1 MSKHNIGQDEKNKN
15 GVIGEVTT
23 RAWLIEN
30 GIPTERSFREVDY
43 NLTDLISFGEIPVEI
58 KYASLQVKKRKYL
71 MYDYAINSHLNHSRI
86 YSMVIIL
93 CAQKGN
99 QVERTIW
106 DADDPIFYRN
116 NGELIR
122 SISYYPFG
130 PNGRRYVELGITPRL
145 WNQHIDRFDIL
156 YAARKRWIDNGF
168 TPQSYYRYRLG
179 LNGNPAQEAEPV
191 YTPIV
196 QEQRQLSLL

>member
-1 MSKHNIGQDEKNKN
+1 MRKHSIGQDKANKN
-15 GVIGEVTT
+15 GAIGEVTT

-58 KYASLQVKKRKYL
+58 KYSSLSVVKGKYPQYQYVL
-71 MYDYAINSHLNHSRI
+71 NNSLRHSRI

-93 CAQKGN
+93 CAQIGN
-99 QVERTIW
+99 EVERTIW

-116 NGELIR
+116 NGELIS
-122 SISYYPFG
+122 SIAYY
-130 PNGRRYVELGITPRL
+130 RREPKIKSKFGITPHL

-156 YAARKRWIDNGF
+156 YAARKRWIENGF
-168 TPQSYYRYRLG
+168 TPQSYYHYRLG

>member
-1 MSKHNIGQDEKNKN
+1 MSKHNIGQDKKNKN
-15 GVIGEVTT
+15 GAIGEVTT

-58 KYASLQVKKRKYL
+58 KYASLSVECGKYPRYGYRL
-71 MYDYAINSHLNHSRI
+71 IQSLKHSRI

-99 QVERTIW
+99 RVERTIW

-116 NGELIR
+116 NGELV
-122 SISYYPFG
+122 SCMTYHPTG
-130 PNGRRYVELGITPRL
+130 PNGRRIELGITPRL

-156 YAARKRWIDNGF
+156 YAARKRWIENGF

-179 LNGNPAQEAEPV
+179 VNGNPAQEAEPV

>member
-1 MSKHNIGQDEKNKN
+1 MSKSSLGEDKGNKN

-58 KYASLQVKKRKYL
+58 KYASLWLQKGKSPSYS
-71 MYDYAINSHLNHSRI
+71 YALNPHLRHSRI

-99 QVERTIW
+99 RVERTLW

-116 NGELIR
+116 NGELLRTIT
-122 SISYYPFG
+122 YH
-130 PNGRRYVELGITPRL
+130 PNGKKNITLGITPRL

-156 YAARKRWIDNGF
+156 YAARKRWIENGF

-179 LNGNPAQEAEPV
+179 LNDNPAQDAEPV

>member
-1 MSKHNIGQDEKNKN
+1 
-15 GVIGEVTT
+15 
-23 RAWLIEN
+23 
-30 GIPTERSFREVDY
+30 
-43 NLTDLISFGEIPVEI
+43 
-58 KYASLQVKKRKYL
+58 
-71 MYDYAINSHLNHSRI
+71 
-86 YSMVIIL
+86 MVIIL
-93 CAQKGN
+93 CAQKGDRI
-99 QVERTIW
+99 ERTIW

-116 NGELIR
+116 NGELLR
-122 SISYYPFG
+122 SIGYNLIG
-130 PNGRRYVELGITPRL
+130 GNNLKIGITPRL

-156 YAARKRWIDNGF
+156 YAARKRWIENGF

>member
-1 MSKHNIGQDEKNKN
+1 MSKSSLGQNKSNKN
-15 GVIGEVTT
+15 GAIGEVTT

-58 KYASLQVKKRKYL
+58 KYASLSVTYGKYPQ
-71 MYDYAINSHLNHSRI
+71 YVYHLNHERKHSRI

-99 QVERTIW
+99 RVERTIW

-116 NGELIR
+116 NGELLRGI
-122 SISYYPFG
+122 IYHPTG
-130 PNGRRYVELGITPRL
+130 KKNITLGITPRL

-156 YAARKRWIDNGF
+156 YAARKRWIENGF

-179 LNGNPAQEAEPV
+179 LNDNPAQDAEPV

>member
-1 MSKHNIGQDEKNKN
+1 MSKHSIGQDKKNKN
-15 GVIGEVTT
+15 GTIGEVTT

-58 KYASLQVKKRKYL
+58 KYASLWLQLGKYPSYSYKL
-71 MYDYAINSHLNHSRI
+71 IQSLKHSRI

-116 NGELIR
+116 NGELLRGI
-122 SISYYPFG
+122 IYHPTG
-130 PNGRRYVELGITPRL
+130 KKNITLGITPRL

-156 YAARKRWIDNGF
+156 YAARKRWVENGF

-179 LNGNPAQEAEPV
+179 LNGNPAQQAEPV

>member
-1 MSKHNIGQDEKNKN
+1 MNKQSRDGHNRENSGI
-15 GVIGEVTT
+15 IGEVTT

-30 GIPTERSFREVDY
+30 GIPSERSYRKEDY
-43 NLTDLISFGEIPVEI
+43 NLTDLIAFGEIPIEV
-58 KYASLQVKKRKYL
+58 KYSNPSVRNNYRF
-71 MYDYAINSHLNHSRI
+71 YSYRLNRHNNFTRI

-93 CAQKGN
+93 CAQKGDR
-99 QVERTIW
+99 VERTIW

-116 NGELIR
+116 NGELLGGIN
-122 SISYYPFG
+122 Y
-130 PNGRRYVELGITPRL
+130 NLAQGRCITGITQRQ

-168 TPQSYYRYRLG
+168 TPKSYYRYRLG

>member
-1 MSKHNIGQDEKNKN
+1 MSKHNIGQDKKNKN
-15 GVIGEVTT
+15 GAIGEVTT

-58 KYASLQVKKRKYL
+58 KYASLWLQKGKSPSYSYKL
-71 MYDYAINSHLNHSRI
+71 IQSLKHSRI

-93 CAQKGN
+93 CAQKGDR
-99 QVERTIW
+99 VERTIW

-116 NGELIR
+116 NGELLR
-122 SISYYPFG
+122 SIDYHPTG
-130 PNGRRYVELGITPRL
+130 PNGRRIELGITPRL

-156 YAARKRWIDNGF
+156 YAARKRWIENGF

>member
-1 MSKHNIGQDEKNKN
+1 MSKHSIGQDKNNKN

-58 KYASLQVKKRKYL
+58 KNSSLSVTVRRYTRYQYYL
-71 MYDYAINSHLNHSRI
+71 NQDLKHSRI

-99 QVERTIW
+99 EIERTIW

-116 NGELIR
+116 NGELLV
-122 SISYYPFG
+122 SIGYNLIG
-130 PNGRRYVELGITPRL
+130 GRNHKVGITTRQ
-145 WNQHIDRFDIL
+145 WNQHIDAFDIL

-168 TPQSYYRYRLG
+168 TPESYYRYRLG
-179 LNGNPAQEAEPV
+179 VNGNPAQEAEPV

>member
-1 MSKHNIGQDEKNKN
+1 MSNRSLGYKREKN
-15 GVIGEVTT
+15 GAIGEVTT

-58 KYASLQVKKRKYL
+58 KYSCPVVELGNHRYL
-71 MYDYAINSHLNHSRI
+71 YGLNHRLKHSRI

-99 QVERTIW
+99 RVERTIW

-116 NGELIR
+116 NGALIS
-122 SISYYPFG
+122 SICYHPTG
-130 PNGRRYVELGITPRL
+130 GKKNKVGITPHL

-156 YAARKRWIDNGF
+156 YAARKRWIENGF
-168 TPQSYYRYRLG
+168 TPQSYYHYRLG

>member
-1 MSKHNIGQDEKNKN
+1 MSKHSIGQDKNNKN

-58 KYASLQVKKRKYL
+58 KYASLWVKFGKYPQYGYRL
-71 MYDYAINSHLNHSRI
+71 MQSLKHSRI

-93 CAQKGN
+93 CAQKGDR
-99 QVERTIW
+99 VERTIW

-122 SISYYPFG
+122 TMTYH
-130 PNGRRYVELGITPRL
+130 PNGQKYGKAGITPRL

-156 YAARKRWIDNGF
+156 YAARKRWIENGF

>member
-1 MSKHNIGQDEKNKN
+1 MSKQNIGEYKRHVS
-15 GVIGEVTT
+15 GAIGEVTT

-43 NLTDLISFGEIPVEI
+43 NYTDLIAFGEIPVEV
-58 KYASLQVKKRKYL
+58 KYSRLVSVNSRCPYYQYSLNTK
-71 MYDYAINSHLNHSRI
+71 LNHTRI

-93 CAQKGN
+93 CAQKGDRI
-99 QVERTIW
+99 ERTIW
-106 DADDPIFYRN
+106 DADDPIFYHN
-116 NGELIR
+116 NGELLRI
-122 SISYYPFG
+122 ISYHITGGKYAK
-130 PNGRRYVELGITPRL
+130 VGITPRL

-156 YAARKRWIDNGF
+156 YAARKRWYDNGF
-168 TPQSYYRYRLG
+168 TPKSYYRYRLG
-179 LNGNPAQEAEPV
+179 LNGNPAQEAKPV

>member
-1 MSKHNIGQDEKNKN
+1 MSKHNIGQDKKNKN
-15 GVIGEVTT
+15 GAIGEVTT

-58 KYASLQVKKRKYL
+58 KYASLWLKFGKYPQYGYRL
-71 MYDYAINSHLNHSRI
+71 NPHLRHSRI

-93 CAQKGN
+93 CAQKGDR
-99 QVERTIW
+99 VERTIW

-116 NGELIR
+116 NGELLRTIHY
-122 SISYYPFG
+122 SLTGGNNLKI
-130 PNGRRYVELGITPRL
+130 GITTRQ
-145 WNQHIDRFDIL
+145 WNQHIDAFDIL

>member
-1 MSKHNIGQDEKNKN
+1 MNKHNIGEWKIHKN
-15 GVIGEVTT
+15 GAIGEVTT

-58 KYASLQVKKRKYL
+58 KYASLFVTYGKYL
-71 MYDYAINSHLNHSRI
+71 QYNFHLNESAKHSRI

-99 QVERTIW
+99 RVERTIW

-116 NGELIR
+116 NSELLR
-122 SISYYPFG
+122 SISYH
-130 PNGRRYVELGITPRL
+130 PNGHNKIKVGITPRL

-156 YAARKRWIDNGF
+156 YAARKRWVENGL

-179 LNGNPAQEAEPV
+179 LNNNPAQQPEPV

>member
-1 MSKHNIGQDEKNKN
+1 MSKHSIGQDKSNKN
-15 GVIGEVTT
+15 GAIGEVTT

-58 KYASLQVKKRKYL
+58 KYASLSVECGKYPRYGYRL
-71 MYDYAINSHLNHSRI
+71 MQSLKHSRI

-99 QVERTIW
+99 RVERTIW

-116 NGELIR
+116 NGELLHAIH
-122 SISYYPFG
+122 YHPTG
-130 PNGRRYVELGITPRL
+130 PNGRRIELGITPRL

-156 YAARKRWIDNGF
+156 YAARKRWIENGF